1 MGDIDLCK
9 NCGQPLKLIYEFC
22 ANCGSS
28 VSEPKMK
35 SHVKESIIEIRL
47 KKPVMIGNYQLS
59 IVFTGLVYILT
70 ATLLFTSL
78 LDEFNLPVLTFGI
91 FLLILG
97 LSTFFGSDNSSI
109 QKRCPHCRKTIKYVV
124 AQDVVYECPYCSGE
138 IIVIWE

>member
-1 MGDIDLCK
+1 MGNITHCK
-9 NCGQPLKLIYEFC
+9 NCGQPLNLIYRFC

-28 VSEPKMK
+28 VSEPEMK

-70 ATLLFTSL
+70 ATVLFTSL
-78 LDEFNLPVLTFGI
+78 IDEFNVPILTFGI
-91 FLLILG
+91 FLIILG

-109 QKRCPHCRKTIKYVV
+109 QKRCPHCRKTIKYAV